1 MRCVIWDFDGTI
13 APSFD
18 QIIPSFQ
25 VALASVLGRTYA
37 RDEITRLFG
46 PPDEAVIAGEVP
58 PTEFPH
64 AMRTFY
70 EEYRRRQAGIKPFPA
85 VDAFI
90 RQTQGRLHHGLVT
103 NKGRLTTRIAIKAA
117 GLAGAFQVVVTG
129 DDVIRPKP
137 HPDGVRRVLE
147 ELGLDPSE
155 ALYIGDSPT
164 DVEAARQAGVGAIA
178 VAYGGIHDIEAL
190 RAMCPDWLAEN
201 PEDLRRRLERM
212 GAASRT
218 G

>member
-25 VALASVLGRTYA
+25 VALAAVLGRTYA
-37 RDEITRLFG
+37 REEITQLFG
-46 PPDEAVIAGEVP
+46 PPDEAVIAGQVDP
-58 PTEFPH
+58 GDFPQ

-70 EEYRRRQAGIKPFPA
+70 EEYRCRQAAVRPFSA
-85 VDAFI
+85 VEAFI
-90 RQTQGRLHHGLVT
+90 RQTQGQLDHGLVT

-129 DDVIRPKP
+129 DDVLRPKP
-137 HPDGVRRVLE
+137 HPDGIRHVLRQ
-147 ELGLDPSE
+147 LGHEPG
-155 ALYIGDSPT
+155 AAVYIGDSPS
-164 DVEAARQAGVGAIA
+164 DIEAARSAGVTAVA
-178 VAYGGIHDIEAL
+178 VAYGGIHDVDAL
-190 RAMCPDWLAEN
+190 RRTLPDWLAES
-201 PEDLRRRLERM
+201 PEALRRWLEDRN
-212 GAASRT
+212 AAFRT